1 MLNKSESE
9 NTILYSDS
17 CKVTEVTLGMGSQWY
32 FCTVR
37 GAQLHFIINTPP
49 NVFYSLNKAS
59 TLCLWL
65 SGLQIHNN
73 VLS

>member
-17 CKVTEVTLGMGSQWY
+17 CKVTEVTLGIGPQWY
-32 FCTVR
+32 NCTVR

-49 NVFYSLNKAS
+49 HLY
-59 TLCLWL
+59 
-65 SGLQIHNN
+65 IP
-73 VLS
+73 